1 MKRDLL
7 NMKPE
12 MQRDQDRMA
21 TNIARLK
28 SKKAKKQQ
36 AHLLCQSL
44 VRMIKG
50 SEMEMFGVKITN
62 EGGVIWIQQDD
73 GNGGNS
79 VVTLHPDQ
87 IPVVCKWLS
96 EACYADSHQSTA
108 GTNN

>member
-50 SEMEMFGVKITN
+50 K
-62 EGGVIWIQQDD
+62 
-73 GNGGNS
+73 
-79 VVTLHPDQ
+79 
-87 IPVVCKWLS
+87 
-96 EACYADSHQSTA
+96 
-108 GTNN
+108 